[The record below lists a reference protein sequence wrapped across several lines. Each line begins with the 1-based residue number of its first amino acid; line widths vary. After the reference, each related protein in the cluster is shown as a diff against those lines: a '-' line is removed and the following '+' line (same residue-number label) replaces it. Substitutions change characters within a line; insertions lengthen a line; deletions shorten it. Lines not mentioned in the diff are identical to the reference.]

1 MRMPRL
7 ASWWS
12 DRVIAMR
19 RDKRRTALM
28 GVAYLLG
35 IGWLDYV
42 TGYEIN
48 LTVVYVTPLIML
60 TVAGGWRVGL
70 ATALACALTTE
81 MADYL
86 AGRRFDHNVYHVYSV
101 FSHSLSYVSFL
112 FLITQLLML
121 YDRERDLAGLDGL
134 TGLRNR
140 YGFLARSEEVLAEC
154 ARRKRCAVLAVWNMA
169 RLREVNERHGHEKAD
184 AMLRAVA
191 AALGEALPGAALG
204 RLGGDRYGAVFP
216 VGGGCEDEGAAA
228 KPGRAAG
235 TKSAARP
242 KAAAAAAADASRSG
256 AAVADAPD
264 DGQRGPE
271 RAGNEGGAYA
281 LLAPAAGVWPGDP
294 RPGEGLP
301 SGISRVEAALAASA
315 AALGVPLTIR
325 RAIRELAPAPRTPE
339 EIAGVLDELLAKS
352 REG

>member
-1 MRMPRL
+1 MKTPRL

-35 IGWLDYV
+35 IGWLDYA

-70 ATALACALTTE
+70 VTALACALTTE

-101 FSHSLSYVSFL
+101 LSHSLSYVSFL

-140 YGFLARSEEVLAEC
+140 YGFLARCEEVLARCE
-154 ARRKRCAVLAVWNMA
+154 RRKRRAVMAVWNMA

-184 AMLRAVA
+184 AVLKAVA
-191 AALGEALPGAALG
+191 VALRGALPGAELG
-204 RLGGDRYGAVFP
+204 RLGGDRYGAVFAVGDSRADD
-216 VGGGCEDEGAAA
+216 VGGPVQGGPGGAGQGGA
-228 KPGRAAG
+228 
-235 TKSAARP
+235 SAAQRP
-242 KAAAAAAADASRSG
+242 ADA
-256 AAVADAPD
+256 
-264 DGQRGPE
+264 
-271 RAGNEGGAYA
+271 EGG
-281 LLAPAAGVWPGDP
+281 WPGDP
-294 RPGEGLP
+294 GGSGPGPAGAE
-301 SGISRVEAALAASA
+301 RVEGALGASA
-315 AALGVPLTIR
+315 AELGVALAIR
-325 RAIRELAPAPRTPE
+325 RAVRELPPSARTPE

-352 REG
+352 REA

>member
-1 MRMPRL
+1 MKMPRL

-12 DRVIAMR
+12 DRVIVMR

-101 FSHSLSYVSFL
+101 LSHSLSYVSFL

-121 YDRERDLAGLDGL
+121 YDRERDLAGRDGL

-140 YGFLARSEEVLAEC
+140 YGFLAGCEDVLGDC
-154 ARRKRCAVLAVWNMA
+154 ARRGRKAVLAVWNMG
-169 RLREVNERHGHEKAD
+169 RLREVNATLGHDKAD
-184 AMLRAVA
+184 AMLLAVA
-191 AALGEALPGAALG
+191 NALHAVLPGAVAG
-204 RLGGDRYGAVFP
+204 RLGGDRFGAVLT
-216 VGGGCEDEGAAA
+216 GGGVFGTGGAD
-228 KPGRAAG
+228 PR
-235 TKSAARP
+235 
-242 KAAAAAAADASRSG
+242 ADARERT
-256 AAVADAPD
+256 AEAM
-264 DGQRGPE
+264 PE
-271 RAGNEGGAYA
+271 D
-281 LLAPAAGVWPGDP
+281 LQ
-294 RPGEGLP
+294 
-301 SGISRVEAALAASA
+301 ALAHKVEEALAEASRRV
-315 AALGVPLTIR
+315 GVAPSIR
-325 RAIRELAPAPRTPE
+325 RAVKELAPLRRTPE
-339 EIAGVLDELLAKS
+339 EIALFLDELLEES
-352 REG
+352 RRA